1 MTTEPKKLAP
11 LRILQILQK
20 YSSPNHPLLQEEI
33 AERLHEYGIDLE
45 RKAIGRNLACLS
57 DAGFDVVN
65 IPKRGYYLETLG
77 FDAFDLCLIVDAILC
92 SEHIT
97 EDRAGELLYKLKSLT
112 HDTLPFVANRVE
124 RLDERSEDDLWDLFT
139 ALQRVSFAIG
149 AKMRIEFDYTEN
161 AEKRHCRAIPR
172 RIFLSERTYYLLA
185 YDRGRYLFYRLDRM
199 SRTRALL
206 PGRNKYPRRDKKAEE
221 SAIEAFFHGAPHDE
235 TESGESLKRRKN

>member
-124 RLDERSEDDLWDLFT
+124 RRDERSEDDLWDLFCAST
-139 ALQRVSFAIG
+139 CQFRDRCEDADRIRLYGKCGKEALPCDPAQNFSF
-149 AKMRIEFDYTEN
+149 RTDL
-161 AEKRHCRAIPR
+161 
-172 RIFLSERTYYLLA
+172 LSPCL
-185 YDRGRYLFYRLDRM
+185 
-199 SRTRALL
+199 
-206 PGRNKYPRRDKKAEE
+206 
-221 SAIEAFFHGAPHDE
+221 
-235 TESGESLKRRKN
+235 